1 MAMNLSDALKLLGIH
16 SDYYNNKPSYSEL
29 KRMRR
34 DDLIKHHPD
43 RGGDTDKFTE
53 VSMAWDRVMQHEA
66 DKEIA
71 RLNQCQDCEG
81 TGWVE
86 IKSAFGIQKAK
97 CKKCEGTGRN
107 DRTSSRRRSR
117 AL

>member
-1 MAMNLSDALKLLGIH
+1 MVMNLSDALKLLGIY
-16 SDYYNNKPSYSEL
+16 SDYYNKKPSYDEL

-43 RGGDTDKFTE
+43 RGGDTDRFTE

-66 DKEIA
+66 DKEMA
-71 RLNQCQDCEG
+71 RLNRCPACEG

-86 IKSAFGIQKAK
+86 VKSAFGMQKAK
-97 CKKCEGTGRN
+97 CKKCKGTGKN
-107 DRTSSRRRSR
+107 GGTPSGRRSG
-117 AL
+117 AF

>member
-1 MAMNLSDALKLLGIH
+1 MAMNLSDALKLLGIYG
-16 SDYYNNKPSYSEL
+16 DYYNNKPSYSEL

-43 RGGDTDKFTE
+43 RGGDTNKFTE

-107 DRTSSRRRSR
+107 GRAPSKRRSR

>member
-1 MAMNLSDALKLLGIH
+1 MAMNLSDALKLLGIY

-34 DDLIKHHPD
+34 NDLIKHHPD
-43 RGGDTDKFTE
+43 RSGDTDKFTK

-86 IKSAFGIQKAK
+86 VKSAFGMQRAK
-97 CKKCEGTGRN
+97 CKKCKGTGRN
-107 DRTSSRRRSR
+107 DGASGRRRSR
-117 AL
+117 TL